1 MRTNRELLQ
10 VFLDNQHLFTSGICY
25 WTTTLYIEGV
35 ISFKERRYLLYLI
48 RKNEPVLTK
57 IGLQGDGLYYWE
69 KGNIKPRIKW
79 LKRHLR

>member
-1 MRTNRELLQ
+1 MRKNKELLQ
-10 VFLDNQHLFTSGICY
+10 VFLDNQHLFKTGICG
-25 WTTTLYIEGV
+25 WVMDLYIEGA
-35 ISFKERRYLLYLI
+35 ISFEERMYLLGLI

-79 LKRHLR
+79 LKKHLR